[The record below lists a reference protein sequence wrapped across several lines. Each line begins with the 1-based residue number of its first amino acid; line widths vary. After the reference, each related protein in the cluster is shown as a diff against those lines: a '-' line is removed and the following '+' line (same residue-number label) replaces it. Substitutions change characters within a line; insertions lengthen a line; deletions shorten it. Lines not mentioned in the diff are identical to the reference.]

1 MKKVVCNKMK
11 EVVSKIEESNRRK
24 CETTTT
30 INASRREK
38 IDQIMPFGITSKE
51 VMTVE
56 EFSQFWA

>member
-1 MKKVVCNKMK
+1 MK
-11 EVVSKIEESNRRK
+11 EVVSKIEDSNRRK